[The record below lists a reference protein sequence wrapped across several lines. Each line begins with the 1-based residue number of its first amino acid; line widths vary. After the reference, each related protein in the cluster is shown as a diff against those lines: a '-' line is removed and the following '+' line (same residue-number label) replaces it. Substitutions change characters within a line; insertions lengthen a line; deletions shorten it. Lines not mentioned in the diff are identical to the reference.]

1 MTEFDLGLAGMAAL
15 VTGGGAGIGRAT
27 ALLLGRLGAAVA
39 VVDRDGDAAR
49 RTAVDIA
56 AGGGKAIALVAD
68 VSRENDVAAAVADA
82 EASLGVIR
90 ILVNNAG
97 IGERRAMLDLPLEG
111 WKTVLDV
118 NLTAVFHVTQLIA
131 RRMVAS
137 GASGAIVN
145 VASVAGLNGVLN
157 RSSYAAAKHGVV
169 GLTRTLALELA
180 PYNIRVNAVA
190 PGIVATNLTSA
201 LLSNAAGAAASAA
214 AHPLGRVA
222 EASEVADA
230 IAFLAS
236 RRASFVTG
244 AVLAVDG
251 GFLAGKAA

>member
-15 VTGGGAGIGRAT
+15 VTGAGGGIGRAT
-27 ALLLGRLGAAVA
+27 ALLLGNVGAAVA
-39 VVDRDGDAAR
+39 VIDRDGEAAR
-49 RTAVDIA
+49 KTVEDIVA
-56 AGGGKAIALVAD
+56 QGGKAVALTAD
-68 VSRENDVAAAVADA
+68 VTCEDDVLAAAADA
-82 EASLGVIR
+82 EAALGIIR

-97 IGERRAMLDLPLEG
+97 IGERRAMLDLPLEA

-137 GASGAIVN
+137 GVSGAIVN

-180 PYNIRVNAVA
+180 PHNIRVNAVA
-190 PGIVATNLTSA
+190 PGIVATSLTSA
-201 LLSNAAGAAASAA
+201 LLGSPAGAAASAA

-230 IAFLAS
+230 IVFLAS
-236 RRASFVTG
+236 QRASFVTG

-251 GFLAGKAA
+251 GFLAGKVA